1 MKLYILIATYNGEKY
16 IEDLINSIVS
26 QKGIESFHIL
36 IRDDNS
42 NDNTLGIIERIA
54 SNHEN
59 IEIIRDSL
67 GNLNA
72 KGNFNQLAK
81 AAIERDAD
89 YVMFADQD
97 DIWKEDKIEKT
108 FKCMC
113 DGENKFEK
121 YTPLLVHTD
130 LCVVD
135 DSLKVIHTSFMK
147 YQRIHHMEHDPIKTL
162 LVQNFV
168 TGCTVMANRA
178 LLNIAHPVPDDAVIH
193 DWWYALCAATYGNI
207 LHIPEATL
215 LYRQHEYN
223 EIGAKEYWHTLK
235 IRMLHRYRYIIN
247 KLFNKNSNLEL
258 TNMTDFIDTIK
269 QAEYLSRYSDLHDNV
284 PPATKKLIQEYC
296 RIFQKDISALH
307 KIITYQRLGIRRQD
321 IIRDVILKFRVFIY

>member
-26 QKGIESFHIL
+26 QKCIEPFHIL

-42 NDNTLGIIERIA
+42 NDNTPDIIGHIA
-54 SNHEN
+54 NDHQN

-67 GNLNA
+67 GNINA
-72 KGNFNQLAK
+72 KGNFNQLVR
-81 AAIERDAD
+81 AAIEREAN
-89 YVMFADQD
+89 YIMFADQD

-108 FKCMC
+108 FECMR

-121 YTPLLVHTD
+121 CTPLLVHTD

-135 DSLKVIHTSFMK
+135 DDLNVIHPSFMK
-147 YQRIHHMEHDPIKTL
+147 YQRIHHVEHDPIKTL

-168 TGCTVMANRA
+168 TGCTVIANRA
-178 LLNIAHPVPDDAVIH
+178 LLNIAHPVPDDAIIH

-207 LHIPEATL
+207 LYIPEATL

-235 IRMLHRYRYIIN
+235 IRLLHRYRYIIN
-247 KLFNKNSNLEL
+247 KLFNKKNKVELENL
-258 TNMTDFIDTIK
+258 TDFINTIK
-269 QAEYLSRYSDLHDNV
+269 QAEYLSKHCDLHDNA
-284 PPATKKLIQEYC
+284 PPATKKLIQDYC
-296 RIFQKDISALH
+296 GIFKKDISAPH
-307 KIITYQRLGIRRQD
+307 KLITYQRLGIRRQD
-321 IIRDVILKFRVFIY
+321 IIRDIILKFRVFIY